1 MPGEEVRGLKM
12 VRRLGAAMG
21 SVVALL
27 LAGGA
32 IWRIG

>member
-1 MPGEEVRGLKM
+1 MKV
-12 VRRLGAAMG
+12 VRRVAVSIG

-32 IWRIG
+32 IWKVGT